1 MSANSPEQVSE
12 NKPALRRLEGRV
24 AQILNAREL
33 VINIG
38 SENGVSPKMKFAVLS
53 EQPLEVRDPDTGEVL
68 DVIDREKVRV
78 EASEVRPK
86 ISICRTYRIKRIGGG
101 ALHATSLPS
110 VVNVASLFE
119 PPREIQETLE
129 AKDSSLPPPLSPEES
144 YVKIK
149 DRVIQVSE

>member
-1 MSANSPEQVSE
+1 MSANSLDQVSSNMPEQQ
-12 NKPALRRLEGRV
+12 RLMGRV

-38 SENGVSPKMKFAVLS
+38 SENGVKPKMKFAILA
-53 EQPLEVRDPDTGEVL
+53 EKPLEVRDPDTGDVL

-86 ISICRTYRIKRIGGG
+86 ITICRTYRVKRIGGG
-101 ALHATSLPS
+101 ALHASSIPSLVS
-110 VVNVASLFE
+110 VASLFE
-119 PPREIQETLE
+119 PAREIPETLE
-129 AKDSSLPPPLSPEES
+129 AKDSSLPPPLSPEDS

-149 DRVIQVSE
+149 DRVIQVFE